1 MRAPVTAFALAAL
14 LSALAALG
22 PTPRGL
28 VPTAEAQRRPTPAA
42 TALPREHRVRA
53 GQTLGRIARR
63 YQISV
68 DALAAANHLA
78 PSASLQLGQILTVPS
93 QGTIAVRAGDTIENL
108 ARRHGV
114 SAEDLSRSNRL
125 RAGATLRAGQ
135 QLVLPGTAA
144 DRAPPSRWG
153 VARNAGVVSLTRLAT
168 HRTERVRLV
177 DRRGVVRRQAL
188 RDLAILMAPRHD
200 GRRKEPHPRLVR
212 LLARVSDHF
221 GGRPIEIVSG
231 VRPAGGYTRR
241 ESRHT
246 AGEAMDLRIRGVA
259 NTDLR
264 DFCKTF
270 EHVGVGFY
278 PNSLFVHLDVRR
290 DSAYWV
296 DLSRPGDAPEYAR
309 RGSEGGD
316 AAEPAEGGD
325 GARAATD
332 DSEAGGEP
340 ESADDGAA
348 PVDDSP
354 GQLSDE

>member
-1 MRAPVTAFALAAL
+1 VRAFVIAAALIGLLAAL
-14 LSALAALG
+14 SPLAAM
-22 PTPRGL
+22 P
-28 VPTAEAQRRPTPAA
+28 VAAQRRAGPPASSG
-42 TALPREHRVRA
+42 PREHRVRA
-53 GQTLGRIARR
+53 GQNLGRIARR

-68 DALAAANHLA
+68 DALAAANRLR
-78 PSASLQLGQILTVPS
+78 PDSPLQLGQILTVPA
-93 QGTIAVRAGDTIENL
+93 QGTIAVRAGDTLEVL

-114 SAEDLSRSNRL
+114 SVEELSRSNRL

-135 QLVLPGTAA
+135 SLVLPGTAA

-153 VARNAGVVSLTRLAT
+153 RVRNPGLVALTRLAT
-168 HRTERVRLV
+168 HRSMRVRLV

-188 RDLAILMAPRHD
+188 TDLSVLLAPRH
-200 GRRKEPHPRLVR
+200 GGGRKEPHPRLVR
-212 LLARVSDHF
+212 LLARISDHF
-221 GGRPIEIVSG
+221 GGRPVEIVSG

-241 ESRHT
+241 ESRHV
-246 AGEAMDLRIRGVA
+246 AGEAIDFRIRGVP
-259 NTDLR
+259 NTELR

-270 EHVGVGFY
+270 DHVGVGFY

-290 DSAYWV
+290 EDSYWV

-309 RGSEGGD
+309 RGAASEG
-316 AAEPAEGGD
+316 AEAEPVEGGA
-325 GARAATD
+325 GASAATD